1 MNHKSS
7 DSRRKNRMNSKE
19 KIAAIQYVIHHPG
32 SETVYS
38 KLLDDMGDLRTNYG
52 DYMTTAPIRCDEELK
67 RIPEADYE
75 LCTALL
81 TMLLREDH
89 FSEGSFMKRYEA
101 GLISQILKTLKFA
114 KCIGAYICCPQMLE
128 IFPGSSNK
136 GKYSRKD
143 GLISII

>member
-1 MNHKSS
+1 
-7 DSRRKNRMNSKE
+7 MNSKE
-19 KIAAIQYVIHHPG
+19 KIAAIQYVIYHPG

-52 DYMTTAPIRCDEELK
+52 DYMTTAPISCDEELK

-89 FSEGSFMKRYEA
+89 FSEGSFMRRYEA
-101 GLISQILKTLKFA
+101 GLSSQIL
-114 KCIGAYICCPQMLE
+114 
-128 IFPGSSNK
+128 N
-136 GKYSRKD
+136 
-143 GLISII
+143 IIIQLSQ